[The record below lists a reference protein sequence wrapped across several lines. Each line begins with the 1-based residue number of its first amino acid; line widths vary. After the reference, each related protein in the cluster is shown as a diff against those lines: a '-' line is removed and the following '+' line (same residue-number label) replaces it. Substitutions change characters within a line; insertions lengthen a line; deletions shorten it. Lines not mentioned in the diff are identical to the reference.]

1 MLVGIGGVAL
11 TSAVRGGA
19 SQFDP
24 KTVTGLVA
32 WYKSD
37 AGVLDASGNVI
48 TVDNTKIKTWQ
59 DQSGNGKHLVQAT
72 VGNQPAWRNAANG
85 INGVP
90 AVYFTGASTN
100 YLVSSAFDLSSF
112 TIFMVHKISV
122 ESVIYE
128 QGNAATGNGQ
138 FAYTSQN
145 ASFYVKKAAAVN
157 GKDSAISWGS
167 GNVLMQWNVRYAG
180 TSVTHTMRK
189 NGVDQTLTVRNAGDP
204 GTATTNGALTLGA
217 RASATAPV
225 TGFIAEA
232 LFYNA
237 ALAAGDI
244 TNIEA
249 YLKKKW
255 GTP

>member
-37 AGVLDASGNVI
+37 AGVLDASGNAI
-48 TVDNTKIKTWQ
+48 TADNTKIKTWQ

-72 VGNQPAWRNAANG
+72 VGNQPTWRNAANG

-90 AVYFTGASTN
+90 AVYFTGSSTN
-100 YLVSSAFDLSSF
+100 YMVSSSFDLSSYTVF
-112 TIFMVHKISV
+112 FVQKFSIDSIF
-122 ESVIYE
+122 YE
-128 QGNAATGNGQ
+128 HGNTATGPGQ
-138 FAYTSQN
+138 FAYTGINQTL
-145 ASFYVKKAAAVN
+145 YVRKGGAVN
-157 GKDSAISWGS
+157 GKDLTTGWGS
-167 GNVLMQWNVRYAG
+167 GNVLLQWNGRYAG
-180 TSVTHTMRK
+180 TSLTHTMRK
-189 NGVDQTLTVRNAGDP
+189 NGADQTLTVRNAGDP
-204 GTATTNGALTLGA
+204 GTATTTAALTLGA
-217 RASATAPV
+217 RANLTAPA

-237 ALAAGDI
+237 ALSSGDI
-244 TNIEA
+244 ANIEA

>member
-37 AGVLDASGNVI
+37 AGVLDASGNAI
-48 TVDNTKIKTWQ
+48 TADNTKVKTWQ
-59 DQSGNGKHLVQAT
+59 DQSGNGKDLVQAT
-72 VGNQPAWRNAANG
+72 VGNQPTWRNAANG

-90 AVYFTGASTN
+90 AVYFTGSSTN
-100 YLVSSAFDLSSF
+100 YMVSSSFDLSSYTVF
-112 TIFMVHKISV
+112 FVQKIS
-122 ESVIYE
+122 IDCIFYE
-128 QGNAATGNGQ
+128 HGNAATGNGQ
-138 FAYTSQN
+138 FSYTSQN
-145 ASFYVKKAAAVN
+145 PSMYVRKGAAVN
-157 GKDSAISWGS
+157 GKDSTVGWGS
-167 GNVLMQWNVRYAG
+167 GNVLLQWNSRYAG
-180 TSVTHTMRK
+180 TSLTHTMRK
-189 NGVDQTLTVRNAGDP
+189 NGADQTLTVRNAGDP
-204 GTATTNGALTLGA
+204 GTATTTAALTLGA
-217 RASATAPV
+217 RAGFTAPA
-225 TGFIAEA
+225 TGFIAEV

-237 ALAAGDI
+237 ALSSGDI
-244 TNIEA
+244 ANIEA

>member
-19 SQFDP
+19 AQFDP

-48 TVDNTKIKTWQ
+48 TVDNTKVRTWQ

-90 AVYFTGASTN
+90 AVFFTGASTN
-100 YLVSSAFDLSSF
+100 YLVSSTFDLSSYTVF
-112 TIFMVHKISV
+112 FVQKLSTDSIF
-122 ESVIYE
+122 YE
-128 QGNAATGNGQ
+128 HGNAATGNGQ

-145 ASFYVKKAAAVN
+145 ASLYVRKGALVN
-157 GKDSAISWGS
+157 GKDSTVGWGS
-167 GNVLMQWNVRYAG
+167 GNVLLQWNGRYAG

-189 NGVDQTLTVRNAGDP
+189 NGIDQTLTVRNAGDP
-204 GTATTNGALTLGA
+204 GTATTTAALTLGA
-217 RASATAPV
+217 RASAAAPA